1 MHGSALEVQPGQPA
15 EHQNAQ
21 GPGLEGQPDQAGHDG
36 DTGPVHRAVSSSRR
50 TAAAGASTPKAAPAD
65 PNAAKAKA
73 EHDGMIWL
81 MDHGISID
89 NVIYYNHTGKFSF
102 GWRTPLA
109 KDVVSRILDVISEF
123 PFAYEIKC
131 DDKRTLTKE

>member
-1 MHGSALEVQPGQPA
+1 MFHYDHESRAPLTEAERGALMPRYVDRQTTGADSRNARKLA
-15 EHQNAQ
+15 EQRAR
-21 GPGLEGQPDQAGHDG
+21 LIKDYA
-36 DTGPVHRAVSSSRR
+36 DTV
-50 TAAAGASTPKAAPAD
+50 
-65 PNAAKAKA
+65 AKAKA